1 MNLSPH
7 FTLEEMVATQHRGIS
22 NDPPLDVV
30 ANLKA
35 TANGLEAVRVL
46 LGAPMWTQK
55 TPRIHFLRGPFKESP
70 PRRYPRIHFPWVE
83 NDL

>member
-35 TANGLEAVRVL
+35 TANGL
-46 LGAPMWTQK
+46 
-55 TPRIHFLRGPFKESP
+55 
-70 PRRYPRIHFPWVE
+70 
-83 NDL
+83 